1 MVNEYMDKDFLK
13 FWLSLNTWIS
23 DLKLISLGWFI
34 EHWKIQSN
42 LISIVIFFV
51 KLFIYFE
58 NKTLLKNVLH
68 FKYSNVQII
77 IISLLTLK
85 LIYSNKNQKKNGNFY
100 LNNKQTFEKI

>member
-34 EHWKIQSN
+34 EHWVKNSIE
-42 LISIVIFFV
+42 SIVIFFV

-58 NKTLLKNVLH
+58 NKTLLKNGLH

-77 IISLLTLK
+77 IISFLTLK

-100 LNNKQTFEKI
+100 LNNKQTFETI

>member
-13 FWLSLNTWIS
+13 FWLSLNTWIWNWYHS
-23 DLKLISLGWFI
+23 VDSLNI
-34 EHWKIQSN
+34 EWKIQSN

-58 NKTLLKNVLH
+58 NKTLLKNGLH

-77 IISLLTLK
+77 IISFLTLK